1 MHMER
6 SYDTERVTVRSCGMC
21 VSILCGASSSLRSI
35 ESIDTTLHTPTR
47 YEYKLNAEFLVQIL
61 KIEHFIF
68 KKIACGALG
77 FLKASA
83 FMDTGSKCYTFREP
97 DPYASQPDGNV
108 HFAFVLRDPSTHPKR
123 PRRVV
128 SNDRLH
134 IPTCGMCNRLF
145 FSITLSPQHQRQ
157 GHFDQKVV

>member
-1 MHMER
+1 M
-6 SYDTERVTVRSCGMC
+6 
-21 VSILCGASSSLRSI
+21 
-35 ESIDTTLHTPTR
+35 PTR

-128 SNDRLH
+128 SMIGCTFLH
-134 IPTCGMCNRLF
+134 VECATDF
-145 FSITLSPQHQRQ
+145 FSSPYHLSTSGRVILIKKSFERFVTTLSGCHVYLALSLASAPSLCEE
-157 GHFDQKVV
+157 